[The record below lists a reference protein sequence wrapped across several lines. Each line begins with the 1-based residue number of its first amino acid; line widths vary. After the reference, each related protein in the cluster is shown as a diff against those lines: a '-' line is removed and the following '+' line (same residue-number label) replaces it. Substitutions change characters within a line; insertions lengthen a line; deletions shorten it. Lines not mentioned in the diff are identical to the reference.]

1 MSSDAFSQIGRGQ
14 PQIDGLAKATG
25 GAKFVAD
32 LELPRMLIGKLLGS
46 PHPHARV
53 LNIDASKA
61 LALKGVKAVVTG
73 LDVPGKKYGVFVSRM
88 DETGLT
94 KKARYIGDTVA
105 AVAAVDEETAMAAL
119 DLIEVDY
126 EVLPAVFEPEEAM
139 KDGAPQLHDEYVRN
153 VVADTHYDF
162 GNVEEGFQQ
171 SDHIREDRFYM
182 QSNSHGCM
190 EPRGVLATYDVSGKF
205 TLWTSTQ
212 SPFQQRRDVARALD
226 IPASKI
232 RVIKTYVGGG
242 FGSRMDTHPSHVAAA
257 LLARKTA
264 RPVKIIL
271 SREEEMGIT
280 RRRAPMSV
288 YVKTG
293 VKKDGTIMAQEL
305 RAMADG
311 GAYACTSILMM
322 YNAGLTCM
330 IPYRIPHFKYDG
342 YQVYTNK
349 AVTGPF
355 RGHGANQPR
364 YAVECQ
370 LDMIAEDLGLD
381 PAVVRLR
388 NASQT
393 GDTTIS
399 GLHFVSCELTR
410 SIEEGTKQAG
420 WSEKRGQ
427 KGTNRGLGI
436 ACGGFVCG
444 ARIAGHAASAI
455 FVQVNEDGGVTVI
468 SGASDIGQGC
478 DSLVAQI
485 AAEELGVPQSDISVI
500 AADTE
505 TTPIDNGSF
514 SSRVT
519 FYAGNATIIA
529 AREVKKMMAEI
540 AATLLEA
547 NAEDLVFRDRK
558 VFVKGSPDRSIPFGQ
573 LAKATEAFG
582 HGRLIIGQGQ
592 WAPTNT
598 SFPDKK
604 TKWGNISG
612 SYSFS
617 TQIAEVEV
625 DRETGEVKV
634 LAVTIG
640 DDCGRVLNPL
650 SVAGQVE
657 GSVAMGVGHAFME
670 HLLFAENGQLL
681 NPTFLD
687 FKMPTTLE
695 CPRTT
700 LAEVGLPDPI
710 GPYGAKEIGEGLLI
724 TAVPAICN
732 AIYDA
737 VGVRIT
743 ELPITPEKILRGLEE
758 KRRRERQ

>member
-1 MSSDAFSQIGRGQ
+1 
-14 PQIDGLAKATG
+14 
-25 GAKFVAD
+25 
-32 LELPRMLIGKLLGS
+32 MLIGKLLGS

-53 LNIDASKA
+53 LKVDASKA

-73 LDVPGKKYGVFVSRM
+73 KDVTGKKYGVFVSRM
-88 DETGLT
+88 DEMGLT
-94 KKARYIGDTVA
+94 MKARYIGDPVA
-105 AVAAVDEETAMAAL
+105 AVAAVDEETALEAL
-119 DLIEVDY
+119 DLIKVEY

-139 KDGAPQLHDEYVRN
+139 KEGAPQLHEEYARN
-153 VVADTHYDF
+153 IVADTHYDF
-162 GNVEEGFQQ
+162 GDAEAGFRE
-171 SDHIREDRFYM
+171 SDYIREDDFYM

-190 EPRGVLATYDVSGKF
+190 EPRGVLATYAISGKF

-212 SPFQQRRDVARALD
+212 SPFQARRDVARALN
-226 IPASKI
+226 ITGSKI

-242 FGSRMDTHPSHVAAA
+242 FGSRMDTHPMHVAAA
-257 LLARKTA
+257 LLARKTE
-264 RPVKIIL
+264 RPVQIIL
-271 SREEEMGIT
+271 TREEEISTT

-288 YVKTG
+288 HVKTG
-293 VKKDGTIMAQEL
+293 VKKDGAIMVQEIK
-305 RAMADG
+305 AMADS
-311 GAYACTSILMM
+311 GAYSSTSILMM
-322 YNAGLTCM
+322 YNAGLTCL

-342 YQVYTNK
+342 YQIYTNK

-364 YAVECQ
+364 FAVESQ
-370 LDMIAEDLGLD
+370 LDMIAEDLGMD
-381 PAVVRLR
+381 PAALRLR

-410 SIEEGTKQAG
+410 AIEESTRQAG
-420 WSEKRGQ
+420 WKEKRQQ
-427 KGTNRGLGI
+427 KGNNRGIGI

-444 ARIAGHAASAI
+444 ARIAGHTASAVNI
-455 FVQVNEDGGVTVI
+455 QVNEDGGVTLI

-485 AAEELGVPQSDISVI
+485 AAEELGVSQSDVAVIS
-500 AADTE
+500 ADTE
-505 TTPIDNGSF
+505 TTPIDNGTF

-529 AREVKKMMAEI
+529 TRQVKKMMGEV

-558 VFVKGSPDRSIPFGQ
+558 VFVQGSPDRYIPFGE
-573 LAKATEAFG
+573 LAKTTEALG
-582 HGRLIIGQGQ
+582 HGRLIVGQGQ

-598 SFPDKK
+598 QFPDKK

-617 TQIAEVEV
+617 AQIAEVEV
-625 DRETGEVKV
+625 DTETGEVKV
-634 LAVTIG
+634 LNVTIG
-640 DDCGRVLNPL
+640 DDCGQVLNPL
-650 SVAGQVE
+650 SVAGQAE
-657 GSVAMGVGHAFME
+657 GSVAMGVGHAFLE
-670 HLLFAENGQLL
+670 HLVFGSNGELM

-695 CPRTT
+695 IPPIK
-700 LAEVGLPDPI
+700 LVEVGVPDPI
-710 GPYGAKEIGEGLLI
+710 GPYGAKEIGEGLTI

-732 AIYDA
+732 AIYNA
-737 VGVRIT
+737 VGVRMT
-743 ELPITPEKILRGLEE
+743 ELPVTPEKILKALDE
-758 KRRRERQ
+758 KKRRERQ